1 MSIVGDVRNPSQS
14 GILNG
19 TSKGECWLSD
29 DNMLA
34 VTYSY
39 PVGGCG
45 VFGKIGST
53 EKAKIYFDKVFV
65 CLKALNIHE
74 FEFATEDAALREQ
87 LLCLFQ
93 DREIEHELEYSYETH
108 EETNVEIAV
117 PDRYEVELVTEQTL
131 HKGYENEGMLTKRL
145 EKCWN
150 TLDDFFEKSF
160 SFIAVKDKR
169 IVGIIFGSGRYEK
182 YIPIDIEVLEE
193 HRKKG
198 ISKAL
203 TIAFIKHCMKYELVP
218 HWDCVES
225 NKGSVHLA
233 ESAGF
238 TKIKERPFYWFT
250 I

>member
-1 MSIVGDVRNPSQS
+1 MCIVGDVRNPSQS

-19 TSKGECWLSD
+19 ICKGECWISE

-45 VFGKIGST
+45 VFGKIKTT
-53 EKAKIYFDKVFV
+53 EIAKLYFDKVFGY
-65 CLKALNIHE
+65 LKALNIHE
-74 FEFATEDAALREQ
+74 FEFSTEDAVLQEQ

-93 DREIEHELEYSYETH
+93 DRNMEHELEYSYEIYKKTDL
-108 EETNVEIAV
+108 EIIV
-117 PDRYEVELVTEQTL
+117 PEGYQIELATEQTL
-131 HKGYENEGMLTKRL
+131 HKGYENEELLTKRL
-145 EKCWN
+145 EECWN
-150 TLDDFFEKSF
+150 SSEDFFEKSF
-160 SFIAVKDKR
+160 SFIAVKDNR

-198 ISKAL
+198 IAKAL
-203 TIAFIKHCMKYELVP
+203 TIAFIKQCEKNNLVP

-225 NKGSVHLA
+225 NRDSVHLA

-238 TKIKERPFYWFT
+238 RKIKERPFYWFN

>member
-19 TSKGECWLSD
+19 TSKGECLLSD

-45 VFGKIGST
+45 VFGKIGSM
-53 EKAKIYFDKVFV
+53 EKAKIYFDKVFGY
-65 CLKALNIHE
+65 LKALNIHE
-74 FEFATEDAALREQ
+74 FEFSTEDAALREQ

-93 DREIEHELEYSYETH
+93 DRKMEHELEYSYEIY
-108 EETNVEIAV
+108 EKTNVEIAM

-131 HKGYENEGMLTKRL
+131 HKGYENEVMLTKRL
-145 EKCWN
+145 EECWN
-150 TLDDFFEKSF
+150 SSEDFFEKSL

-182 YIPIDIEVLEE
+182 YIPIDIEVSEE

-198 ISKAL
+198 IAKAL
-203 TIAFIKHCMKYELVP
+203 TIAFIKHCMKCELVP

-225 NKGSVHLA
+225 NKGSIHLA
-233 ESAGF
+233 ESVGF
-238 TKIKERPFYWFT
+238 TKMKERPFYWFT

>member
-19 TSKGECWLSD
+19 TCKGECWLSE

-45 VFGKIGST
+45 VFGKIKST
-53 EKAKIYFDKVFV
+53 EIAKLYFDKVFSY
-65 CLKALNIHE
+65 LKDLNIHE
-74 FEFATEDAALREQ
+74 FEFSTEDAALQEQ

-93 DREIEHELEYSYETH
+93 DRNMEHELEYSYEIY
-108 EETNVEIAV
+108 EKTNLEIIA
-117 PDRYEVELVTEQTL
+117 PDGYQIELVTEQTL

-145 EKCWN
+145 EECWN
-150 TLDDFFEKSF
+150 SLEDFVEKSF
-160 SFIAVKDKR
+160 SFVAVKANR

-198 ISKAL
+198 IGKAL
-203 TIAFIKHCMKYELVP
+203 TIAFVKHCMKCNLVP

-225 NKGSVHLA
+225 NMGSIHLA
-233 ESAGF
+233 ESVGF
-238 TKIKERPFYWFT
+238 KKMKERPFYWFY

>member
-19 TSKGECWLSD
+19 TCKGECWISD
-29 DNMLA
+29 DNMLG

-45 VFGKIGST
+45 VFGKIKST
-53 EKAKIYFDKVFV
+53 EEAKIYFDKVFGY
-65 CLKALNIHE
+65 LRALNIHE
-74 FEFATEDAALREQ
+74 FEFSAEDDMLQEQ

-93 DREIEHELEYSYETH
+93 DRKMYHELQYSYEIYEKTS
-108 EETNVEIAV
+108 VESAV
-117 PDRYEVELVTEQTL
+117 PGGYRVEPVAEQTL
-131 HKGYENEGMLTKRL
+131 HKGYDNEVMLTKRL
-145 EKCWN
+145 EECWN
-150 TLDDFFEKSF
+150 SSEDFFEKSF
-160 SFIAVKDKR
+160 SFVAVKDNK

-182 YIPIDIEVLEE
+182 CIPIDIEVLEE

-198 ISKAL
+198 IARAL
-203 TIAFIKHCMKYELVP
+203 TIAFVMHCMKDDLVP

-225 NKGSVHLA
+225 NKASIHLA

-238 TKIKERPFYWFT
+238 TKIKERPFYWFD